1 MTTRCP
7 HGVYAICHQCA
18 DPLHVP
24 EEDHPAPARRLGCL
38 LAILS
43 SLVTVSIAWWLL

>member
-7 HGVYAICHQCA
+7 HGVYAICRQCA
-18 DPLHVP
+18 DPLYVP
-24 EEDHPAPARRLGCL
+24 EDAPAPARRLGCL